1 MIDQTTIKQVQ
12 DAADIVEIVGQHV
25 SLKRAG
31 RNFLGLCPFHEEKT
45 PSFSVSPTKGIFKCF
60 GCGAGGSVFQFLMRK
75 DRISFPE
82 AVRSLAQKLGIP
94 IPQRQVSPDDQRKI
108 HLADINQW
116 AGSVFRKNLLH
127 PDLGRAAREYLDAR
141 GLSPQTQEQFQLGL
155 ALPGWDNLI
164 KAATAAGHSS
174 ELLIEAGLVTESQS
188 TGRGPYDRF
197 RNRLIFPIID
207 VAQRVVAFAGRVLDP
222 ASDDKGAKYL
232 NSPQSAL
239 FDKSSCLYGLNA
251 AREAIIR
258 KNQAIVVEGYTDCL
272 MAYQNGIANVV
283 ATMGTALTSEHAA
296 ILRRFCDRVVVVFDS
311 DQAGRA
317 AAERA
322 LDIFLRPR
330 IALSVARVPDDKDPC
345 DYISKNGSE
354 AFEKLIANA
363 VDALEYKWQ
372 LTRQAQTDPTS
383 PAAKHRAIREFLLA
397 VARSAYFDGS
407 DPVWR
412 GLLLNHLAKL
422 LSVSPAE
429 VLAMVNQLK
438 AQVPRST
445 SRTST
450 APDLPQKL
458 LGPLT
463 TFEKALRQLLQVLL
477 NKPSY
482 IKKVTDV
489 LGPDDFTDP
498 VLGPVA
504 LEIFKWAADSDRP
517 QVAQLLLDNTDLKQ
531 ADLITSLAQQGE
543 QKGNFA
549 ENLSG
554 ALDYISAHHQR
565 YQVRQTAQALR
576 DDKADLS
583 DQQINQML
591 QQVQSQ
597 LRTHDHRNP
606 GLRV

>member
-1 MIDQTTIKQVQ
+1 MIDQTTIRQVQ
-12 DAADIVEIVGQHV
+12 DATDIVEIIGQHV

-45 PSFSVSPTKGIFKCF
+45 PSFSVSPTKSIFKCF

-82 AVRSLAQKLGIP
+82 AVRSLAGQLGIP
-94 IPQRQVSPDDQRKI
+94 IAQRQTSPEDQRKI

-116 AGSVFRKNLLH
+116 AASVFRKNLLH
-127 PDLGRAAREYLDAR
+127 GDLGRAARQYLDTR
-141 GLSPQTQEQFQLGL
+141 GLSAQTQEQFKIGL

-164 KAATAAGHSS
+164 RAATTAGHSS
-174 ELLIEAGLVTESQS
+174 ELLISAGLVTVSQS
-188 TGRGPYDRF
+188 GRDPYDRF
-197 RNRLIFPIID
+197 RNRLIFPIVD
-207 VAQRVVAFAGRVLDP
+207 VAQRVVAFAGRVLEPDL
-222 ASDDKGAKYL
+222 DGKGAKYL

-251 AREAIIR
+251 ARQAIIR

-272 MAYQNGIANVV
+272 MAHQNGIANVV
-283 ATMGTALTSEHAA
+283 ATMGTALTSEHAT

-322 LDIFLRPR
+322 LDILLRPR

-345 DYISKNGSE
+345 DYISKHGCE
-354 AFEKLIANA
+354 AFEQLIANA
-363 VDALEYKWQ
+363 DDALEYKWQ
-372 LTRQAQTDPTS
+372 LTREAQTNPSS
-383 PAAKHRAIREFLLA
+383 PASKHRAIQEFLLA

-422 LSVSPAE
+422 LSVPPAE

-438 AQVPRST
+438 AQVPRSNSRATT
-445 SRTST
+445 S
-450 APDLPQKL
+450 PDSPEKPQE
-458 LGPLT
+458 PLT

-482 IKKVTDV
+482 IKKVVAV

-498 VLGPVA
+498 ALGPVA
-504 LEIFKWAADSDRP
+504 REIFKWAADSDQP
-517 QVAQLLLDNTDLKQ
+517 ELAQLLVDNTDLEQ
-531 ADLITSLAQQGE
+531 ADLITSLAQEGE
-543 QKGNFA
+543 QKGNFQD
-549 ENLSG
+549 NLSG
-554 ALDYISAHHQR
+554 ALDYISSHHQR
-565 YQVRQTAQALR
+565 HQLRQTAQALR
-576 DDKADLS
+576 NDQADLS

-597 LRTHDHRNP
+597 LRTHDQRNP

>member
-1 MIDQTTIKQVQ
+1 MIDQTTIRQVQ
-12 DAADIVEIVGQHV
+12 NAADIVEIIGQHV

-82 AVRSLAQKLGIP
+82 AVRSLAQQLGIP
-94 IPQRQVSPDDQRKI
+94 IAQRQAGPDDQRKI
-108 HLADINQW
+108 HLADVNQW
-116 AGSVFRKNLLH
+116 AAGLFRKNLLH
-127 PDLGRAAREYLDAR
+127 PDHGRTARRYLDAR
-141 GLSPQTQEQFQLGL
+141 GLTAQIQEEFKLGL

-164 KAATAAGHSS
+164 RAATTAGHSS
-174 ELLIEAGLVTESQS
+174 ELLISAGLVTASQS
-188 TGRGPYDRF
+188 ARDPYDRF
-197 RNRLIFPIID
+197 RNRLIFPIVD

-222 ASDDKGAKYL
+222 DSDADTPKYL
-232 NSPQSAL
+232 NSPQSVL

-251 AREAIIR
+251 ARQDIAR

-272 MAYQNGIANVV
+272 MAHQNGLANVV

-330 IALSVARVPDDKDPC
+330 IALKVARVPDDKDPC
-345 DYISKNGSE
+345 DYIDKHGSE
-354 AFEKLIANA
+354 AFEQLIADA
-363 VDALEYKWQ
+363 TDALEYKWQ
-372 LTRQAQTDPTS
+372 LTRQAQADPAS

-422 LSVSPAE
+422 LSVPPAE
-429 VLAMVNQLK
+429 VLAMVNRLK
-438 AQVPRST
+438 AQVPGFT
-445 SRTST
+445 GRTPPS
-450 APDLPQKL
+450 PDSPAQTQ
-458 LGPLT
+458 GPLT
-463 TFEKALRQLLQVLL
+463 TFERALRQLLQVLL

-482 IKKVTDV
+482 IEKVAAV

-498 VLGPVA
+498 ALGPVA
-504 LEIFKWAADSDRP
+504 QAIFKWAADSDQP
-517 QVAQLLLDNTDLKQ
+517 QLAQLLADHADLEQ
-531 ADLITSLAQQGE
+531 ADLITSLAQEGS
-543 QKGNFA
+543 QKGNFQD
-549 ENLSG
+549 NLSG
-554 ALDYISAHHQR
+554 ALDYINTHRRQN
-565 YQVRQTAQALR
+565 QLRQTAESLR
-576 DDKADLS
+576 NAQADLS

-597 LRTHDHRNP
+597 LRTHDQRNP